1 MAFAYCVELAGFE
14 TEGAINVVEEEAFS
28 NCENLSVII
37 LGGGAERIKS
47 NAFSRCKK
55 LRSLVIP
62 DRQISCFRDKLEMA
76 LITGFTENEDKFSAD
91 MKEDYLSYISRR
103 DKAVVAYAI
112 HSNNMELLH
121 YLCQHKLITL
131 VNIEECTDL
140 AANSG
145 NVEISA
151 MLLEYRDKTF
161 TSEEIEGEAQRKLE
175 EELNY
180 DPFSV
185 AEIEKNWCY
194 SKKDDG
200 SIRLDYYKGKSSKI
214 EIPLL
219 VGEDVV
225 TEIGNCALSPYR
237 IGTTIEQ
244 RETLCDME
252 TITIPGSITTVGANA
267 FRGCRLL
274 WSVTVSDGVK
284 SIGTNAFCDCRNLRT
299 VVMPMSVTE
308 IGKWVFNWC
317 RTLVI
322 SAPKGSYAID
332 YARCNNIAHKEI

>member
-1 MAFAYCVELAGFE
+1 
-14 TEGAINVVEEEAFS
+14 
-28 NCENLSVII
+28 
-37 LGGGAERIKS
+37 
-47 NAFSRCKK
+47 
-55 LRSLVIP
+55 
-62 DRQISCFRDKLEMA
+62 
-76 LITGFTENEDKFSAD
+76 
-91 MKEDYLSYISRR
+91 
-103 DKAVVAYAI
+103 
-112 HSNNMELLH
+112 
-121 YLCQHKLITL
+121 
-131 VNIEECTDL
+131 
-140 AANSG
+140 
-145 NVEISA
+145 
-151 MLLEYRDKTF
+151 
-161 TSEEIEGEAQRKLE
+161 
-175 EELNY
+175 
-180 DPFSV
+180 
-185 AEIEKNWCY
+185 
-194 SKKDDG
+194 
-200 SIRLDYYKGKSSKI
+200 
-214 EIPLL
+214 

-225 TEIGNCALSPYR
+225 TEIGDCALSPYR